1 MDVVLRF
8 RPDQAPYVRERLWHP
23 SQKLTDLP
31 DGGVELRFRAGG
43 PFEIRR
49 WTLSWGEAVEVMSP
63 QELRKAVKQVLSS
76 ARSLYAS

>member
-1 MDVVLRF
+1 MS
-8 RPDQAPYVRERLWHP
+8 ASASGIP

-31 DGGVELRFRAGG
+31 NGGVELRFRAGG

-49 WTLSWGEAVEVMSP
+49 WILGWGDAVEVISP
-63 QELRKAVKQVLSS
+63 EELRQEVEQVLSS